1 MSNSSFHLYQLQKV
15 DLRLDHLNQRLEK
28 IALLLNNNPRL
39 VKAQNQVDLTLSI
52 IHGKEDELAK
62 LEQTAAAKK
71 IKIDQSEAALY
82 NGKIINPKE
91 LKDLQA
97 EINSLKRAVGTVEDE
112 QLTLM
117 SQLEEIHLTLLQ
129 DQKSYDSVL
138 AESESDNQQLFGE
151 KSELDKEKEKL
162 ITERQA
168 ASGQIQ
174 AEVMNIYEKLRMS
187 KNHIAVSAIEDQ
199 SCATCGSEIT
209 ASDIQKA
216 RSSTSLSFCPS
227 CGRIIYAG

>member
-39 VKAQNQVDLTLSI
+39 VEAQNQVNLTLSI

-129 DQKSYDSVL
+129 DQKSYNSVL
-138 AESESDNQQLFGE
+138 TESESDNQQLFGE

>member
-1 MSNSSFHLYQLQKV
+1 V
-15 DLRLDHLNQRLEK
+15 
-28 IALLLNNNPRL
+28 
-39 VKAQNQVDLTLSI
+39 LT
-52 IHGKEDELAK
+52 
-62 LEQTAAAKK
+62 
-71 IKIDQSEAALY
+71 
-82 NGKIINPKE
+82 
-91 LKDLQA
+91 
-97 EINSLKRAVGTVEDE
+97 
-112 QLTLM
+112 
-117 SQLEEIHLTLLQ
+117 
-129 DQKSYDSVL
+129 
-138 AESESDNQQLFGE
+138 ESESDNQQLFGE

>member
-1 MSNSSFHLYQLQKV
+1 
-15 DLRLDHLNQRLEK
+15 
-28 IALLLNNNPRL
+28 
-39 VKAQNQVDLTLSI
+39 
-52 IHGKEDELAK
+52 

-97 EINSLKRAVGTVEDE
+97 EINSLKRTVGTVEDE

-129 DQKSYDSVL
+129 DQKSYNSVL
-138 AESESDNQQLFGE
+138 TESESDNQQLFGE

>member
-39 VKAQNQVDLTLSI
+39 VEAQNQVDLTLSI

-97 EINSLKRAVGTVEDE
+97 EINSLKRTVGTVEDE

-129 DQKSYDSVL
+129 DQKSYNSVL
-138 AESESDNQQLFGE
+138 TESESDNQQLFGE

>member
-1 MSNSSFHLYQLQKV
+1 LSNSSFHLYQLQKV

-39 VKAQNQVDLTLSI
+39 VEAQNQVNLTLSI

>member
-39 VKAQNQVDLTLSI
+39 VEAQNQVNLTLSI

-62 LEQTAAAKK
+62 LEQTATAKK

-129 DQKSYDSVL
+129 DQKSYNSVL
-138 AESESDNQQLFGE
+138 TESESDNQQLFGE

>member
-39 VKAQNQVDLTLSI
+39 VEAQNQVNLTLSI